1 MAIVV
6 AVVLLLVLVEGI
18 FIITPSPAHT
28 HTHTHRSRVRDVQHI
43 FSDCWKI
50 LNIFSTAA
58 RKAAPPPKTPRRN
71 PTRLVMKAADDAVH
85 VDACK

>member
-18 FIITPSPAHT
+18 FIITPSAAHIHT
-28 HTHTHRSRVRDVQHI
+28 HIVREYEMSSTF

-71 PTRLVMKAADDAVH
+71 PTRLVMKAADGTVH

>member
-18 FIITPSPAHT
+18 FITTPSAAHT
-28 HTHTHRSRVRDVQHI
+28 HIVREYEMSSTF

>member
-18 FIITPSPAHT
+18 FIITPSPAHI
-28 HTHTHRSRVRDVQHI
+28 HTHRSRVRDVQHI
-43 FSDCWKI
+43 FSECWKI

-71 PTRLVMKAADDAVH
+71 PTRLVMKAADGAVH